1 MPADWEL
8 LGGIRAAV
16 LDMDG
21 VLWRGN
27 AALPGLVELFEFFD
41 QAGISYILATNNSTT
56 TVNAYVEKLRRFGVT
71 VRPESIVTS
80 AVATADYLRLHY
92 GDGVRVHVVGEAGLI
107 QTLAEAGYS
116 SVAADANV
124 VVVGLDREVTYE
136 KLRRA
141 STMIRNGARFIGT
154 NADRTFPMP
163 DGLVP
168 GAGSLLAF
176 LQACTDQQ
184 PLVIGKPEAT
194 MFAMALTRL
203 GTRPDQTLM
212 VGDRVDTDVVG
223 ARQAGLLTA
232 LVLSGVTSADMLA
245 SSPAQPDL
253 LFDDIAALRQAWQ
266 SVRGKSAPV

>member
-8 LGGIRAAV
+8 LGSVRAVV

-41 QAGISYILATNNSTT
+41 RAGIAYILATNNSTT
-56 TVNAYVEKLRRFGVT
+56 TVSAYVEKLRQFGVV

-92 GDGVRVHVVGEAGLI
+92 GDGARVHVVGEIGLI
-107 QTLAEAGYS
+107 QTLAEAGYP
-116 SVAADANV
+116 SVPDDADV

-141 STMIRNGARFIGT
+141 ATMIRGGAQFIGT

-194 MFAMALTRL
+194 MFAMALARL
-203 GTRPDQTLM
+203 GTQPGQTLM
-212 VGDRVDTDVVG
+212 VGDRVDTDIVG
-223 ARQAGLLTA
+223 ARRVGLLTA

-245 SSPAQPDL
+245 SSLAQLDL
-253 LFDDIAALRQAWQ
+253 LFDDIAALRRAWQ
-266 SVRGKSAPV
+266 AVREKSAPV